1 MSSNHLEK
9 LQLSKHIINQN
20 LDESD
25 YSVEDIEFPTLKR
38 SSLKNILQTIS
49 GNKHKIINN
58 NNEECNKLPKIH
70 N

>member
-9 LQLSKHIINQN
+9 LQLSKNIINQN

-38 SSLKNILQTIS
+38 SSLKNILHTIS

-58 NNEECNKLPKIH
+58 HNEECNKLPKIH